1 MIIFYDRSYLR
12 NGENYIQFISSRNPF
27 KSIEGQYTFR
37 TSDRKYHSITYE
49 IPIDDL
55 DYNGMVIR
63 EYEMSTE
70 ENFFKTGTLR
80 IGVNNSAMDVK
91 YFVNKN
97 GFHVSDLQ
105 RPVSVSVQAP
115 VAQPV
120 PVPAVGPIPPPP
132 PAVSTTVSN
141 NNRPTQPAT
150 RVTRFS
156 QQPRSQT
163 RVDRP
168 ISLPR
173 LLTGER
179 AA

>member
-1 MIIFYDRSYLR
+1 MKISYRSYLK

-70 ENFFKTGTLR
+70 ENFYKFGTLR
-80 IGVNNSAMDVK
+80 IGLNNSAMDVK

-97 GFHVSDLQ
+97 GFHIADLQ
-105 RPVSVSVQAP
+105 RPVPVDVPQQASVS
-115 VAQPV
+115 QPV
-120 PVPAVGPIPPPP
+120 PVPAVGPIPPSPP
-132 PAVSTTVSN
+132 TRQTPTVAAS
-141 NNRPTQPAT
+141 RPTQPAN
-150 RVTRFS
+150 RPDPRNN
-156 QQPRSQT
+156 QQQVRGQQSVQ
-163 RVDRP
+163 
-168 ISLPR
+168 SPR

-179 AA
+179 LA